1 VLRDMFDWDLQNV
14 KVRPIEFALSLLS
27 SLFPDKNIEK
37 LAEEMS
43 NQILDQI
50 DSHVQK
56 FTHFPRSRLNKKEE
70 ETIQSL
76 GVCITCESILT
87 RENPDFCF

>member
-1 VLRDMFDWDLQNV
+1 MFDWDLQNV
-14 KVRPIEFALSLLS
+14 KVRPIEFAQSLLS
-27 SLFPDKNIEK
+27 ALFPDKNIDK